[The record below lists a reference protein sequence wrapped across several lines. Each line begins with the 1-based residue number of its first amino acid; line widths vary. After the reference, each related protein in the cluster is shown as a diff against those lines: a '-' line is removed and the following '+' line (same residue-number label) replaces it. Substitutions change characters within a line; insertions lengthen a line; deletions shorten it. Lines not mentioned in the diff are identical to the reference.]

1 MKSALPAFIA
11 LRYLRSKKSHS
22 AVGVITAVSIT
33 GMAVATAAIV
43 CVLSVFNGF
52 REIIGSHLDLMA
64 PDILVE
70 PVKGKVISNADSLA
84 KELAGIAGISVA
96 TPTLADNALI
106 IANSREMPVYLK
118 GVIPSDYARV
128 SSTTSLIRENEGR
141 FLQPGLQEGVAETTV
156 AIGVAAQ
163 LQLMPDDRILL
174 FAPRRKGRVNIA
186 NPLTSF
192 ITDSLVVAGVFRA
205 NQADYD
211 ENRILVDLPT
221 ARRLFQYTDEASAI
235 EIALRQEADIETIRT
250 LITQKLGAG
259 FTVKDRGRQQ
269 EMNFRMIKIEK
280 WVSFLLLGFILLI
293 ASFNIISSL
302 SMLVLEKEPNLST
315 LRALGMSDRRI
326 SSVFAWESI
335 IVAAIGGLSGIILGV
350 TLCLLQQNFGIIRIG
365 DGSSSVITAYPVALE
380 PADLLIT
387 IIPVAIIGA
396 ITAWITSSFVRTRI
410 RNNP

>member
-1 MKSALPAFIA
+1 
-11 LRYLRSKKSHS
+11 
-22 AVGVITAVSIT
+22 
-33 GMAVATAAIV
+33 
-43 CVLSVFNGF
+43 
-52 REIIGSHLDLMA
+52 
-64 PDILVE
+64 
-70 PVKGKVISNADSLA
+70 
-84 KELAGIAGISVA
+84 
-96 TPTLADNALI
+96 
-106 IANSREMPVYLK
+106 
-118 GVIPSDYARV
+118 
-128 SSTTSLIRENEGR
+128 
-141 FLQPGLQEGVAETTV
+141 
-156 AIGVAAQ
+156 
-163 LQLMPDDRILL
+163 
-174 FAPRRKGRVNIA
+174 
-186 NPLTSF
+186 
-192 ITDSLVVAGVFRA
+192 
-205 NQADYD
+205 
-211 ENRILVDLPT
+211 
-221 ARRLFQYTDEASAI
+221 
-235 EIALRQEADIETIRT
+235 
-250 LITQKLGAG
+250 
-259 FTVKDRGRQQ
+259 
-269 EMNFRMIKIEK
+269 MIKIEK